1 MGYASLTFDSTRF
14 DQSLKNSIVL
24 KKKILYPKQINLED
38 YISDRQYDS
47 RGRFGAILL
56 TLPSLQSITWQMIE
70 KINEAKTTGITQIDN
85 LLQVGDE
92 QINIKMI

>member
-1 MGYASLTFDSTRF
+1 MLIYF
-14 DQSLKNSIVL
+14 
-24 KKKILYPKQINLED
+24 QINLED
-38 YISDRQYDS
+38 YIGDRQYDS

-85 LLQVGDE
+85 LLQVKYLFSHLLLKL
-92 QINIKMI
+92 ITI

>member
-1 MGYASLTFDSTRF
+1 M
-14 DQSLKNSIVL
+14 
-24 KKKILYPKQINLED
+24 NLED
-38 YISDRQYDS
+38 YISDRQYDH

-85 LLQVGDE
+85 LLQVGISLVNVGFWLPRD
-92 QINIKMI
+92 QWPVL

>member
-1 MGYASLTFDSTRF
+1 LITVEFVSGFNYIGFLF
-14 DQSLKNSIVL
+14 
-24 KKKILYPKQINLED
+24 QINLED
-38 YISDRQYDS
+38 YIGDRQYDS

-85 LLQVGDE
+85 LLQVFSF
-92 QINIKMI
+92 

>member
-1 MGYASLTFDSTRF
+1 
-14 DQSLKNSIVL
+14 V
-24 KKKILYPKQINLED
+24 NLED
-38 YISDRQYDS
+38 YISDRQYDH

-85 LLQVGDE
+85 LLQVGWAFRLLLFLLTTLWRARLTS
-92 QINIKMI
+92 IRH

>member
-1 MGYASLTFDSTRF
+1 
-14 DQSLKNSIVL
+14 
-24 KKKILYPKQINLED
+24 LED
-38 YISDRQYDS
+38 YIGDRQYDS

-85 LLQVGDE
+85 LLQVKYLFSHLLLKL
-92 QINIKMI
+92 ITI

>member
-1 MGYASLTFDSTRF
+1 MLIYF
-14 DQSLKNSIVL
+14 
-24 KKKILYPKQINLED
+24 QINLED
-38 YISDRQYDS
+38 YIGDRQYDS

-85 LLQVGDE
+85 LLQVKYLFSHLLLKL
-92 QINIKMI
+92 IRI